1 MRDDFLNSY
10 VADQLHDDLLV
21 ERLTDG
27 DSTAVAADLEK
38 AVSLD
43 DVPKSVAKKVFFYS
57 LFGPRCQARCARRLT
72 RMRHT

>member
-43 DVPKSVAKKVFFYS
+43 DVPKSVAKKFFSTAS
-57 LFGPRCQARCARRLT
+57 LGLAAKRGALEG
-72 RMRHT
+72 